1 MVREQT
7 EHSSLHSAPSFPPHF
22 GKGHKVIWHPTSKE
36 AFFFLIFCDFL
47 GSFFDK
53 NKSSQLSRPLC
64 RSCYQPGELWILLL
78 HSFAEMKMMGKKQ
91 GKIKLYLLL
100 FFLVYFGLH
109 LLQPASQDWPV
120 RRKNTSNHC
129 FAFINTLQSCL
140 LLFDKTVNH
149 LWRQFVK
156 HSEHLDFWRR
166 LEGIGA
172 EVHTFISSKCVSPKD
187 SDFYPF

>member
-1 MVREQT
+1 
-7 EHSSLHSAPSFPPHF
+7 
-22 GKGHKVIWHPTSKE
+22 
-36 AFFFLIFCDFL
+36 
-47 GSFFDK
+47 
-53 NKSSQLSRPLC
+53 
-64 RSCYQPGELWILLL
+64 
-78 HSFAEMKMMGKKQ
+78 MGKKQ

-129 FAFINTLQSCL
+129 FVFIDTLQSCL

-149 LWRQFVK
+149 LWRQFDK

-172 EVHTFISSKCVSPKD
+172 EVHTFISSNCVSPKN
-187 SDFYPF
+187 SDFYPFYKKKSKVCSSSLFATTTITHWYSHEFAKCGWGLRELNELSWLILLLWTLIKQIFLARISLFRLNIEAQFCWF